1 MDVGIVLVHH
11 LSAQRLLKPPFRI
24 SEVASGI
31 VCGCLPVLP
40 QLFRHYLPKIR
51 KSLIATLRSLNRST
65 PNDSHVSKGSRT
77 DTWTQAPVKGLYI
90 ELDERNQRKDCTGT
104 TGKGQSQGPCTETKI
119 TAHKDL
125 YDEERSVM
133 GKEIRT
139 DRTVTVE

>member
-1 MDVGIVLVHH
+1 MDVGTVSVHH
-11 LSAQRLLKPPFRI
+11 LSAQRLLKPPFRM

-104 TGKGQSQGPCTETKI
+104 IGKGQSQGPCTETKM